1 MAISAGKVSVPE
13 RDVARAA
20 GTNHQARVGYL
31 FILPAIVIVVAIS
44 IYPILY
50 QFWLSLTDWYLL
62 QSPEP
67 VFAGLDGYRRLAAD
81 DLFWASLGR
90 AGIWTAGTVALEY
103 ALALPIAL
111 LLNRR
116 SPVTGFLTG
125 VLLLP
130 WVTPTIVVAYTW
142 RWLFDSEFGT
152 IHALLQGIG
161 IAGERSLMAEPSAA
175 LPALIVVSAWKGAPF
190 MAVALLATMKSIPAE
205 LYEAAAIDGASRLR
219 QFTDIT
225 MPLLRRVSVVM
236 GLLLGILAFYS
247 FDIVWVITKGGPSDA
262 TMLIGVYLFRLF
274 FERLELSYA
283 ATIGVVMLLLLI
295 VVSLIYLRL
304 AARED
309 EDG

>member
-1 MAISAGKVSVPE
+1 MAMSTSRVSVP
-13 RDVARAA
+13 RRTAPRPTAM
-20 GTNHQARVGYL
+20 NHQARVGYL

-44 IYPILY
+44 LYPLIYQL
-50 QFWLSLTDWYLL
+50 WLSLTDWYLL

-67 VFAGLDGYRRLAAD
+67 VFAGLDNYRRLAAD
-81 DLFWASLGR
+81 DAFRASLGR
-90 AGIWTAGTVALEY
+90 AGIWTVGTVLIEY

-142 RWLFDSEFGT
+142 RWLFDSEFGA

-161 IAGERSLMAEPSAA
+161 IAGERSLMAEPSAV

-190 MAVALLATMKSIPAE
+190 MAVALLATMKSIPPE

-219 QFTDIT
+219 QFADIT

-262 TMLIGVYLFRLF
+262 TMLVGVYLFRLF

-283 ATIGVVMLLLLI
+283 ATIGVVMLGLLI

-304 AARED
+304 AGRARD
-309 EDG
+309 E

>member
-1 MAISAGKVSVPE
+1 MAMPTDRVSVPQ
-13 RDVARAA
+13 RAA
-20 GTNHQARVGYL
+20 PRPTAMNHQARVGYL
-31 FILPAIVIVVAIS
+31 LILPAIVIVVAIS
-44 IYPILY
+44 LYPLMY
-50 QFWLSLTDWYLL
+50 QLWLSLTDWYLL
-62 QSPEP
+62 QSPDP
-67 VFAGLDGYRRLAAD
+67 VFAGLDNYRRLAAD
-81 DLFWASLGR
+81 DAFRASLGR
-90 AGIWTAGTVALEY
+90 AGIWTVGTVLIEY

-142 RWLFDSEFGT
+142 RWLFDSEFGA
-152 IHALLQGIG
+152 IHVLLQGIG
-161 IAGERSLMAEPSAA
+161 IAGERSLMAEPSAV

-190 MAVALLATMKSIPAE
+190 MAVALLATMKSIPPE

-219 QFTDIT
+219 QFADIT

-262 TMLIGVYLFRLF
+262 TMLVGVYLFRLF

-283 ATIGVVMLLLLI
+283 ATIGVVMLGLLI

-304 AARED
+304 AGRTRD
-309 EDG
+309 E

>member
-1 MAISAGKVSVPE
+1 M
-13 RDVARAA
+13 
-20 GTNHQARVGYL
+20 NHQARVGYL
-31 FILPAIVIVVAIS
+31 LILPAIVIVVAIS
-44 IYPILY
+44 LYPLMY
-50 QFWLSLTDWYLL
+50 QLWLSLTDWYLL
-62 QSPEP
+62 QSPDP
-67 VFAGLDGYRRLAAD
+67 VFAGLDNYRRLAAD
-81 DLFWASLGR
+81 DAFRASLGR
-90 AGIWTAGTVALEY
+90 AGIWTVGTVLIEY

-142 RWLFDSEFGT
+142 RWLFDSEFGA
-152 IHALLQGIG
+152 IHVLLQGIG
-161 IAGERSLMAEPSAA
+161 IAGERSLMAEPSAV

-190 MAVALLATMKSIPAE
+190 MAVALLATMKSIPPE

-219 QFTDIT
+219 QFADIT

-262 TMLIGVYLFRLF
+262 TMLVGVYLFRLF

-283 ATIGVVMLLLLI
+283 ATIGVVMLGLLI

-304 AARED
+304 AGRTRD
-309 EDG
+309 E